1 MAQVGN
7 KPAAVQAVT
16 EYMMDRFAARA
27 IKDGKVNPGSAGT
40 WIGHYGPVLDAIPGL
55 RARFADAATAQRA
68 YTERVARNQ
77 GLLSDFD
84 KSAAGRFLNADPD
97 RALDNLFGRKDAA
110 QEAGRL
116 MQAAADRDAQDG
128 LRRGVVDLMQRKFV
142 KPDDRVDTTG
152 LAKFTRDNGEVL
164 DKFFPGLRDLWN
176 TISEDA
182 LKAGPEH
189 AAPRLRMLARWGIG
203 GDSCIICLARISFHM
218 SLCCSG

>member
-16 EYMMDRFAARA
+16 FTCSVCRCGDGAAC
-27 IKDGKVNPGSAGT
+27 I
-40 WIGHYGPVLDAIPGL
+40 Y
-55 RARFADAATAQRA
+55 
-68 YTERVARNQ
+68 RVARNQ

-152 LAKFTRDNGEVL
+152 LAKFIRDNGEVL